1 MRKTMSIEG
10 LECQLCCDRVTDAL
24 NELQGVQAVTD
35 LLRGIASITTDGS
48 VSDEQL
54 KQAVVNAG
62 YQVAGLK
69 DS

>member
-10 LECQLCCDRVTDAL
+10 LECQHCCDRVTDAL

-48 VSDEQL
+48 VS
-54 KQAVVNAG
+54 AVVNAG

>member
-10 LECQLCCDRVTDAL
+10 LECQHCCDRVTDAL
-24 NELQGVQAVTD
+24 TELQGIQAVTD